1 MPTRTI
7 ELLLSLEADKGATVD
22 QLKKDFEFLDRSA
35 VKLRK
40 DLQAALK
47 NGDKNAGELA
57 QELRYVEGLMGE
69 IDKEARKM
77 SLAKSLKKAE
87 EQANRTREKMEKM
100 AQVGSRLAMAGA
112 AITAPFLVAMKKY
125 ADTAGENEETSK
137 RLVELSRR
145 WEESQVRLGRVTA
158 EILLPTLERA
168 MDIVEKIAAFA
179 EKNPGAIKAALGI
192 GATLTVLGGM
202 LVTASQIVS
211 TIATVQGIA
220 ASFGI
225 GGSAATA
232 AAGGAL
238 SATGIGAAV
247 ASAITTA
254 APFVAIAAAVA
265 IAAEATRQTVNAIT
279 GQEQSWGDIG
289 HTVKLLAVMAAEGWD
304 IIIGFLGGETNFSAA
319 VAKALEVQDLP
330 KTKEV
335 VQASQQS
342 AATLGASISKGFSS
356 FGGGISKGLSDLGR
370 SFADGL
376 GRLVS
381 WLPGRADGGYAGTGI
396 YKLGETGKREFVLAG
411 QTTRAA
417 ENLIGGQLTQAKLLS
432 ALTGG
437 KQITYHDQ
445 RRIDSRLSISDRAI
459 IRDDIIGALAGAL

>member
-1 MPTRTI
+1 
-7 ELLLSLEADKGATVD
+7 
-22 QLKKDFEFLDRSA
+22 
-35 VKLRK
+35 
-40 DLQAALK
+40 
-47 NGDKNAGELA
+47 
-57 QELRYVEGLMGE
+57 
-69 IDKEARKM
+69 
-77 SLAKSLKKAE
+77 
-87 EQANRTREKMEKM
+87 
-100 AQVGSRLAMAGA
+100 
-112 AITAPFLVAMKKY
+112 MKKY

-137 RLVELSRR
+137 QLVELSKR

-158 EILLPTLERA
+158 EVLLPTLERA

-192 GATLTVLGGM
+192 GATLTALGGM

-211 TIATVQGIA
+211 TIATIQGVA
-220 ASFGI
+220 ASLGI

-232 AAGGAL
+232 ATAAGGAL

-279 GQEQSWGDIG
+279 GQEQSWSDIG

-319 VAKALEVQDLP
+319 VAKSLEVQDLP

-356 FGGGISKGLSDLGR
+356 FGSGISKGLSDLGR

-376 GRLVS
+376 GRIVS

-396 YKLGETGKREFVLAG
+396 YKLGETGQREFVLAG

-417 ENLIGGQLTQAKLLS
+417 ENLIGGQLTQARLLS

-437 KQITYHDQ
+437 KRITYHDQ
-445 RRIDSRLSISDRAI
+445 RRIDSRLSNSDRAV